1 MNHYKEYNK
10 KHPTIDETDETEQRQ
25 LPHPEGVSQRIIDA
39 VERQEISEF
48 INITTSEEL
57 LAMTPKPHPYV
68 IDTLIPE
75 NAITAITAESG
86 TGKSLFAL
94 ILAHHIATGTKL
106 FDKFEVKK
114 MKVLYVDL
122 EMDEDIIVSR
132 YKSVIKEKE
141 DLDFVHNQSWKI
153 DNIKQYKLLKNKIIE
168 GSYGVVILDTLTNIH
183 NKIENSSDEMK
194 LVNEEMLKL
203 IRETGVTIIYLHHN
217 RKPMRG
223 EGRNQNSS
231 RGSTEIINKVSS
243 HLMLASSEISFDEN
257 ENFVNTMELS
267 QMKARRP
274 EHMKEISFNV
284 LHNKKEN
291 QTTWSYIGYVDKKK
305 KATEKASEKIIEILK
320 NGGEDELTIK
330 DVLAIVKGI
339 GESNIRS
346 AIKDLLEKK
355 ILDSHVG
362 TGKQCN
368 TKYYFLVDEEETT
381 MSE

>member
-1 MNHYKEYNK
+1 M
-10 KHPTIDETDETEQRQ
+10 
-25 LPHPEGVSQRIIDA
+25 A
-39 VERQEISEF
+39 
-48 INITTSEEL
+48 
-57 LAMTPKPHPYV
+57 
-68 IDTLIPE
+68 
-75 NAITAITAESG
+75 
-86 TGKSLFAL
+86 
-94 ILAHHIATGTKL
+94 
-106 FDKFEVKK
+106 
-114 MKVLYVDL
+114 
-122 EMDEDIIVSR
+122 
-132 YKSVIKEKE
+132 
-141 DLDFVHNQSWKI
+141 
-153 DNIKQYKLLKNKIIE
+153 
-168 GSYGVVILDTLTNIH
+168 
-183 NKIENSSDEMK
+183 
-194 LVNEEMLKL
+194 
-203 IRETGVTIIYLHHN
+203 
-217 RKPMRG
+217 
-223 EGRNQNSS
+223 
-231 RGSTEIINKVSS
+231 TEIINKVSS